1 MLSEN
6 ESSPTKSFQII
17 ESPSVAAP
25 PPGAVLRD
33 LRLHP
38 LQLFLWSPEPALV
51 SGSGRE
57 RGARSGLFFLHL
69 LHATGLFLPP
79 HIRLTFLAPSPSLL
93 THDHLL

>member
-33 LRLHP
+33 LRLHCCSFFCGV
-38 LQLFLWSPEPALV
+38 LEPALV
-51 SGSGRE
+51 PGSGRE
-57 RGARSGLFFLHL
+57 GAGHAAFFLHL